1 MFRRGESRLVRGMA
15 AAAVLA
21 CASFVSAQGEQE
33 AAVPETSEIERYLA
47 ERGLRE
53 LLAAH
58 LQKLLRES
66 DGRSR
71 LAVADRLG
79 KLYVELLDSA
89 TTAEARQRWH
99 AASLE
104 LLKSVPEADSFDLR
118 VNLTKVSYLRAEAAA
133 ERRRLGMATPE
144 EVQEALGILR
154 SAAGA
159 FKDIGTKV
167 HRRVEGLERREETG
181 RTEDLAE
188 VRTALADARRL
199 RSLAM
204 YYAGWAHYYLAFLE
218 DKSQPAEEALT
229 EFGWLLNAGGGK
241 AASVERLPASLLRY
255 EHVARAAL
263 GSALCESQRGND
275 DTALRWLDAV
285 EQAEEVSPTILDQ
298 VFARRVAV
306 LARARR
312 WADLELI
319 VRRAR
324 TADPGKRAAPLPL
337 GVARLLAVLSLEALE
352 RDRVQPRARELVQR
366 LTETAMADLIEL
378 GEARHVLDL
387 VSRYGTAP
395 LAGEGFIVNYVRGM
409 QAYERARGSHAA
421 TGQSLEEPST
431 SDPVRNSYAQAA
443 ASLEVAI
450 AHPEAAAFP
459 AERTNAGL
467 LMGLAFF
474 YAGEF
479 ERAADRLERVFQAAT
494 DSKQAEEA
502 LWLAVVAMD
511 TAVESGRP
519 SLKDRR
525 NRIGALFLRT
535 YPRTERAAKLLLR
548 QASEGLV
555 TEEDA
560 VAILLSVDRESP
572 LHDACRRLAASLL
585 YSIYRRARGTDRD
598 FAAVRFAQVAE
609 ESLAVDRIRTQD
621 PDDATSRQAIADVV
635 VRVRQILDAV
645 LGMTTPDLQRAER
658 ALAVLE
664 AVGAYAGADLGDVR
678 DELVYRRLQIA
689 LGRGDRQRISERLEQ
704 LYAIGGRFAD
714 AAARLMYRE
723 VLSRWNAAPDDAA
736 AAREVVRHGLRV
748 IGQFSTDPKTLSDPA
763 VYSLY
768 STVAGAAALLWS
780 ADNDGTMR
788 DVALRLDRAL
798 LTTGAPTG
806 PVLRRFAEVSEAAGD
821 DQAALDAWRSLM
833 TGLAGETEAWY
844 EARYHS
850 LRLLAGADPVRAR
863 EAMDQ
868 HRVLHTDYGPPP
880 WGERLRELDARIPRA
895 PTSSRAGEG
904 GGG

>member
-1 MFRRGESRLVRGMA
+1 MVCVVAMA
-15 AAAVLA
+15 GVVAGPAV
-21 CASFVSAQGEQE
+21 VPAQVDPA

-47 ERGLRE
+47 ERNLRE
-53 LLAAH
+53 LLAAY
-58 LQKLLRES
+58 LQDLLRAS
-66 DGRSR
+66 DGRTR
-71 LAVADRLG
+71 LVVADRLG
-79 KLYVELLDSA
+79 KLYVDLLDGAKTSD
-89 TTAEARQRWH
+89 ARQRWH

-118 VNLTKVSYLRAEAAA
+118 VNLTKVTYLRAEDTA
-133 ERRRLGMATPE
+133 ERRRLGLASPD

-154 SAAGA
+154 SAAAA
-159 FKDIGTKV
+159 FKDIGAKV

-188 VRTALADARRL
+188 VRSALADARRL

-218 DKSQPAEEALT
+218 DKTQPAEEALT

-241 AASVERLPASLLRY
+241 AASVERLPTSLLRY
-255 EHVARAAL
+255 EHVARAAI

-285 EQAEEVSPTILDQ
+285 EHAEEIPRSILDQ
-298 VFARRVAV
+298 VFARRIAV
-306 LARARR
+306 LAKARR

-324 TADPGKRAAPLPL
+324 AADPGKRPTPLPL
-337 GVARLLAVLSLEALE
+337 GEARLLAVLSLEALE
-352 RDRVQPRARELVQR
+352 RDRVQARARELVQR

-409 QAYERARGSHAA
+409 QAYERARGAHAA
-421 TGQSLEEPST
+421 TGQSLEEPAT
-431 SDPVRNSYAQAA
+431 SDPVRNSYSQAA

-474 YAGEF
+474 YAGEH
-479 ERAADRLERVFQAAT
+479 EKAADRLERVFQSAT

-511 TAVESGRP
+511 TAVDSGRP
-519 SLKDRR
+519 SLIERR

-535 YPRTERAAKLLLR
+535 YPRSERAAKLLLR

-555 TEEDA
+555 NEADA
-560 VAILLSVDRESP
+560 VDILLSVDRESA
-572 LHDACRRLAASLL
+572 LYDACRRLAASLL
-585 YSIYRRARGTDRD
+585 YSIYRRARGAERD
-598 FAAVRFAQVAE
+598 FAALRFAQVAE
-609 ESLAVDRIRTQD
+609 ESLSADRLRAQETDEAV
-621 PDDATSRQAIADVV
+621 SRQALTDIV

-645 LGMTTPDLQRAER
+645 LGMSTPDLERAER

-664 AVGAYAGADLGDVR
+664 VVSAYSGADLGEVR

-689 LGRGDRQRISERLEQ
+689 LGRGDRHGVHERLEE

-714 AAARLMYRE
+714 AGARLMYRE
-723 VLSRWNAAPDDAA
+723 VLTRWNAVPDQVET
-736 AAREVVRHGLRV
+736 ARELVRHGLRV
-748 IGQFSTDPKTLSDPA
+748 ISQFSSEKTTLADPA

-768 STVAGAAALLWS
+768 STVAGAAAFLWS
-780 ADNDGTMR
+780 QEQDVTLR
-788 DVALRLDRAL
+788 DVALRLDKAL
-798 LTTGAPTG
+798 LATGAPTAS
-806 PVLRRFAEVSEAAGD
+806 VLRRYAEVSEAAGD
-821 DQAALDAWRSLM
+821 VHAALDAWRSLM
-833 TGLAGETEAWY
+833 TGLPVDSGSWY

-850 LRLLAGADPVRAR
+850 LRLLADTDATRAR
-863 EAMDQ
+863 EVMDQ
-868 HRVLHTDYGPPP
+868 HRVLHPGFGPAP
-880 WGERLRELDARIPRA
+880 WGERLRELDARLPQAVPPR
-895 PTSSRAGEG
+895 EG
-904 GGG
+904 GGE